1 LSNLLR
7 KEKRGTAQDSSVSHN
22 RPASKNRVPGPV
34 PVRERPSAHQSQL
47 DAQSGDALRVPIHSY
62 EDILEARQRGRELA
76 AELGFPSIDCTL
88 VATAI
93 SELARNI
100 VLYAGHGEIRLSR
113 DERLGL
119 TGIVITAADRG
130 PGIRDLRSALQ
141 EGYST
146 SRGLG
151 LGLPGVKRI
160 MDEFD
165 IHSKPRQGVTVTV
178 KKWKAN

>member
-1 LSNLLR
+1 LTHLLH
-7 KEKRGTAQDSSVSHN
+7 KEKLARAQDLPVSQS
-22 RPASKNRVPGPV
+22 RSASKARAPGPV
-34 PVRERPSAHQSQL
+34 PVPRCSPTQAQPI
-47 DAQSGDALRVPIHSY
+47 DAPAGAVLCISIRSF
-62 EDILEARQRGRELA
+62 EDILEARKQGRELA
-76 AELGFPSIDCTL
+76 AELGFSSIDCTL

-100 VLYAGHGEIRLSR
+100 VLYAGHGEIQLSR
-113 DERLGL
+113 DMRLGA
-119 TGIVITAADRG
+119 TGIAITASDRG
-130 PGIRDLRSALQ
+130 PGIRDLRNALQ

-165 IHSKPRQGVTVTV
+165 IESKPRRGTTVTV
-178 KKWKAN
+178 KKWKAM